1 MTLCENRKRPPP
13 TKNLLH
19 SVFFENRFFTPLKTV
34 VSQDDR
40 LAAAICSDSVIRVW
54 NLTQWNES
62 PITISDLAAVDVSFS
77 PSSLMLFIRSNNQR
91 NVAVDLD
98 LEILAKQLCEKV
110 RRGLT
115 AEEWSL
121 YVAEDLPIERP
132 CVFNK

>member
-1 MTLCENRKRPPP
+1 
-13 TKNLLH
+13 
-19 SVFFENRFFTPLKTV
+19 V

-98 LEILAKQLCEKV
+98 LEILAKQSCEKV